1 MNVGSIVGNHKSNC
15 RQILDFWVD
24 QCPRYGSLNFDQK
37 ALTDTGQSV
46 ISQVLWHLHR
56 WYIYI
61 YQIKGIGKGFLGKQ
75 PRKQWNTYEGFKINK
90 YTFKTWPFTNGIFF
104 HFL

>member
-46 ISQVLWHLHR
+46 IYQVL
-56 WYIYI
+56 YGTYTDDIYI
-61 YQIKGIGKGFLGKQ
+61 YTKLKVLERAFWANNPESSETLMKGSKLT
-75 PRKQWNTYEGFKINK
+75 NTPSKLDHSQTEF
-90 YTFKTWPFTNGIFF
+90 FFIF
-104 HFL
+104 